1 MEYRIMCVRCGE
13 YFSRRES
20 FKTDSVYC
28 NNCRTRPVAIPPP
41 TKTKSPAKKVRIEEV
56 DEEPAQVIAPPDST
70 KPAARKRVVFPTITD
85 AQ

>member
-28 NNCRTRPVAIPPP
+28 DKCRTRPVAIPPP
-41 TKTKSPAKKVRIEEV
+41 PGTKGPAKKVRIEEV
-56 DEEPAQVIAPPDST
+56 DEEPAQVLAPPDST
-70 KPAARKRVVFPTITD
+70 KTATRKRVVFPTITD
-85 AQ
+85 T